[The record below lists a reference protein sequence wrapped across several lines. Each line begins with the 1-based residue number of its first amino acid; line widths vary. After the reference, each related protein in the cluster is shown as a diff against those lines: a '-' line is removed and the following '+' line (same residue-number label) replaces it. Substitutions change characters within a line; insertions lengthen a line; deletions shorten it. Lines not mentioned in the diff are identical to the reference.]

1 MISKLQL
8 DVVTTVRGGA
18 IWWTRTKAK
27 GRHGV
32 VCRLNCVIHVWAP
45 WGRDACH
52 LGRYI
57 NPRIFTLSLPKLI
70 KIRGHLTKFWQK
82 QKCTVFFETRCIY
95 NRKLLYLSCGLSFPD
110 EIWFADMDLSFWRE
124 RRHPIR
130 NRSGRHL
137 ENRYDILSS
146 GALLREIWHATPT
159 LNNRR
164 MADYLCRMYVLPIA
178 QT

>member
-1 MISKLQL
+1 MWISQGKT
-8 DVVTTVRGGA
+8 VTWVRLSGKYLHSIYFGHFA
-18 IWWTRTKAK
+18 I
-27 GRHGV
+27 
-32 VCRLNCVIHVWAP
+32 
-45 WGRDACH
+45 
-52 LGRYI
+52 Y
-57 NPRIFTLSLPKLI
+57 LPKRI
-70 KIRGHLTKFWQK
+70 KVSGNLTKFWLK

-159 LNNRR
+159 LNNRPLSSYGR
-164 MADYLCRMYVLPIA
+164 LLVPHVCASDSTNITSNAIYCIFVP
-178 QT
+178 